1 MPAGGLQKPASP
13 APQSGPGALS
23 KRTDGGAAQVMRDL
37 PNARYGENSAF
48 KDIESGAPMAA
59 APSGGGGGLARG
71 AGSPPPQSTM
81 SPPPPLTGGSLN
93 PDEPVTHGADLGPG
107 ANSMILP
114 AQSGQGVNTALSV
127 LQRAASGGGSA
138 SQALLARLQTGF

>member
-1 MPAGGLQKPASP
+1 MPSGGLQKPASP

-93 PDEPVTHGADLGPG
+93 PDEPVTAGASHGPG
-107 ANSMILP
+107 PNGMMLP
-114 AQSGQGVNTALSV
+114 APPQEAATALSIV
-127 LQRAASGGGSA
+127 QRAAMNGGSQA
-138 SQALLARLQTGF
+138 AALLARIQTGL